1 VKWAPG
7 QASSRLRDVSEPSI
21 RGFRVRLR
29 ARGNEVGEI
38 VLHPGESGVVGSG
51 PAARFRLPAGLVDDQ
66 HARLSCDPDGQV
78 RVADQGT
85 RRGTWINNGAI
96 TDTILQAGDLLRI
109 GECQG
114 IVEYLTDDELDLEVG
129 TPFDA
134 GDSDPSAP
142 HPFRSIALDDFDDE
156 VTDPGQTMSEV
167 RRKYENKKQREAE
180 TRKEETT
187 FIRDTA
193 RFDELDTTFGRI
205 ENDTQALQA
214 LYELLRRLNGVEG
227 RDDVLQ
233 TLADVILEKFE
244 LASLVTVLASNRSGR
259 FVAAFS
265 RDREGERESDDATVS
280 QTLIGHLIAR
290 REAILFNDADRAL
303 SSAKSVVLGSMRA
316 GILTPLWD
324 HDGIRGIV
332 QVESH
337 SQSGQFTARD
347 LDVVTLMSN
356 HAALV
361 LSNLELTGNMRRL
374 NADLEEAAERLM
386 STNAQLEKMN
396 LGLEAQV
403 IERTSEL
410 EQAKEKAEQAQKAAE
425 DAADLAEQ
433 ANQAKSAFLANMS
446 HELRTPM
453 NAIIG
458 YSEMLLEDA
467 EDDGNDEAAADLS
480 KIRAAGKHLLDL
492 INSVLDLS
500 KIEAGR
506 MDLYL
511 ESFDLKKLVNDC
523 SGIIK
528 PLLEQNG
535 NELVIEVPDDIGEMT
550 ADLTKVRQ
558 TLVNLLSNAAKFT
571 DQGRVTL
578 KVSRHRIA
586 DEDWLAFAVT
596 DTGIGIKEEHM
607 KHLFQAF
614 SQADAST
621 TRKYGGT
628 GLGLA
633 LSRSLCKLM
642 GGSISVESE
651 VGKGST
657 FSIRLPAKVEKP
669 AIATR
674 V

>member
-1 VKWAPG
+1 VT
-7 QASSRLRDVSEPSI
+7 EPSI

-29 ARGNEVGEI
+29 ARGNEVGEV
-38 VLHPGESGVVGSG
+38 VLYPGESGVVGSG
-51 PAARFRLPAGLVDDQ
+51 PASRFRLPPGLVDDQ
-66 HARLSCDPDGQV
+66 HARFSCDPDGQV

-96 TDTILQAGDLLRI
+96 TETILQAGDLLRI

-114 IVEYLTDDELDLEVG
+114 IVEYLSDDAIELEVG

-134 GDSDPSAP
+134 GDSDPSGK
-142 HPFRSIALDDFDDE
+142 HRFRSIALDDFDDE

-167 RRKYENKKQREAE
+167 RRKYENQKQIETD

-214 LYELLRRLNGVEG
+214 LYELLRRLNGVEQ
-227 RDDVLQ
+227 RDDVLE
-233 TLADVILEKFE
+233 TLADVILDRFP
-244 LASLVTVLASNRSGR
+244 LANLVTVLASNRSGR

-265 RDREGERESDDATVS
+265 RARDGQHKSDDATVS

-290 REAILFNDADRAL
+290 REAILFTDADRAL
-303 SSAKSVVLGSMRA
+303 SSAKSVVLGAMRA

-337 SQSGQFTARD
+337 DASGQFTARD

-361 LSNLELTGNMRRL
+361 LSNLELSGNMRRL
-374 NADLEEAAERLM
+374 NADLEEAAERLK

-403 IERTSEL
+403 IERTKEL
-410 EQAKEKAEQAQKAAE
+410 ELAKEKAEKAQEAAE
-425 DAADLAEQ
+425 DAAELAEQ

-467 EDDGNDEAAADLS
+467 EDDGNDEAAADLG

-528 PLLEQNG
+528 PLLEKND
-535 NELVIEVPDDIGEMT
+535 NTLVLEVPDDIGEMT

-571 DQGRVTL
+571 DHGTVTL

-586 DEDWLAFAVT
+586 DEDWLAFAVS

-621 TRKYGGT
+621 TRQYGGT

-642 GGSISVESE
+642 GGSISVQSE
-651 VGKGST
+651 VGQGST